1 MTTVRFV
8 RQPTGEEAAIRR
20 LLSAADEAFVPP
32 LTDDTRSTISRPG
45 DRPGPTSIEEYVDTC
60 LDRPLLGAFDE
71 GRLVG
76 FASLEPQAD
85 GGPLAD
91 YTPTTHVSV
100 LVVDEAYRG
109 EGIATRF
116 YKHLLDTPPT
126 ELPQSAIST
135 KMWHTNR
142 AHISILDALGFDC
155 VHRVEDDRE
164 PGIDTVYYARR
175 LP

>member
-1 MTTVRFV
+1 MTTMRFI
-8 RQPTGEEAAIRR
+8 RQPTAEETAVRR

-32 LTDDTRSTISRPG
+32 LTDDTRATISRPG
-45 DRPGPTSIEEYVDTC
+45 DGTGPTSIEEYVGAC

-85 GGPLAD
+85 NGPLAD

-135 KMWHTNR
+135 KTWSTNR
-142 AHISILDALGFDC
+142 GHISILDSLGFDC
-155 VHRVEDDRE
+155 VHRVDDDRA
-164 PGIDTVYYARR
+164 PGVDTVYYARR

>member
-1 MTTVRFV
+1 MTTVRFI
-8 RQPTGEEAAIRR
+8 RQPTAEETAIER

-32 LTDDTRSTISRPG
+32 LTDDARATVSRPG
-45 DRPGPTSIEEYVDTC
+45 DGPGPTSIEEYVAAC

-71 GRLVG
+71 GQLVG
-76 FASLEPQAD
+76 FASLEPRTD

-109 EGIATRF
+109 EGIATRC
-116 YKHLLDTPPT
+116 YENLLDTLPSK
-126 ELPQSAIST
+126 LPQSAIST
-135 KMWHTNR
+135 KTWSTNR
-142 AHISILDALGFDC
+142 AHIAILGSLGFDC
-155 VHRVEDDRE
+155 VHRVGDDRE
-164 PGIDTVYYARR
+164 PGVDTVYYARR

>member
-1 MTTVRFV
+1 MVTVRFI
-8 RQPTGEEAAIRR
+8 RQPTAEEAAIRR

-32 LTDDTRSTISRPG
+32 LTDDTRGAISRPG
-45 DRPGPTSIEEYVDTC
+45 DGPGPTSIEEYVAAC
-60 LDRPLLGAFDE
+60 LDRPLLGAFD
-71 GRLVG
+71 GGQLVG
-76 FASLEPQAD
+76 FASLEPRTD

-109 EGIATRF
+109 EGIATRC
-116 YKHLLDTPPT
+116 YENLLDTLPSK
-126 ELPQSAIST
+126 LPQSAIST
-135 KMWHTNR
+135 KTWSTNR
-142 AHISILDALGFDC
+142 AHIAILGSLGFDC

-164 PGIDTVYYARR
+164 PGVDTVYYARR